1 MLLAI
6 DTSTQVMGIAL
17 YDDPVVVGEMQW
29 TSANHHTVE
38 LTTAVDLL
46 MKRCGVKPA
55 DLSLLVVALG
65 PGTFTGLRIG
75 LAFAKGL
82 AFSIHQPMIG
92 IPTFEYMAASQ
103 PLADIPMAIILP
115 AGRKRLAVG
124 WFEVK
129 ESRWQSTSTPEVMTP
144 EELSDKI
151 AGPTILCGELS
162 AAERQT
168 LSRKWKNAQL
178 TSPAQA
184 ARHPSMLAEIG
195 WQRWQAGQRDDPVL
209 LSPIYLHIAG
219 GGLPE

>member
-17 YDDPVVVGEMQW
+17 YDDSMVVGEMQW

-38 LTTAVDLL
+38 LTTAVELL

-82 AFSIHQPMIG
+82 AFSLHLPMLG
-92 IPTFEYMAASQ
+92 VATFEYMAAAQ
-103 PLADIPMAIILP
+103 PLSELPMAVILP

-129 ESRWQSTSTPEVMTP
+129 DSFWQSTSKPEVMTP

-151 AGPTILCGELS
+151 AGPTILCGELT
-162 AAERQT
+162 AEERQT

-209 LSPIYLHIAG
+209 LAPIYLHIAG